1 MSNHPYVYTLM
12 LNVAIAVVLI
22 VFVWRRQPAP
32 GSRSVLA
39 LLVGVA
45 VWSLGYAFEL
55 SAETQAKALFW
66 ARFEY
71 LGITAVPAGL
81 LGFAFNY
88 TGRFRWLSPRYLI
101 GLAVE
106 PIVVMALVWTND
118 LHGWIWTSVTSYS
131 LQGLLILD
139 VTHGVAFWVHVVYSY
154 LVLLAATMLILQA
167 LVRSPD
173 LYRGQVIPMLIGAL
187 APWVGNVVFI
197 AKIVPI
203 DPTPMAFM
211 ITAIALSVSLF
222 RFQLLNVVPV
232 AHDRVLE
239 SMEDAVLVLD
249 AQDHVVD
256 ANPAAAKLLRTRVN
270 DLIGK
275 CAEDAFAVYPRLL
288 ECYGYCGE
296 TGTELNLGEEQAA
309 WYDMRMTMIR
319 AANGRLLGRLMVLR
333 NIDLRKQAE
342 EMMTEARD
350 QALQA
355 SLLKTQLIAN
365 VSHEM
370 RTPLNA
376 ILGYAEMLRSGVWGE
391 LNVEQA
397 DTLQRLLYSSQQ
409 LNIFINDLLDQSL
422 IEKGRLVLN
431 LDHFPT
437 RSLLDGACA
446 MLENQARDKGLE
458 LYSMIDPKL
467 PPVLH
472 GDQKR
477 LQQILVNLMSNA
489 IKFTETGWVRAEL
502 RRLDDDHWL
511 MEVRDSGIGI
521 APEQQKLI
529 FEPFRQ
535 LDASETR
542 RHGGAGLGLA
552 IVQHLTT
559 MMGGYIELESD
570 YGKGSVFRVILPLR
584 PQGSKK

>member
-1 MSNHPYVYTLM
+1 MI
-12 LNVAIAVVLI
+12 NVLVAVVLVI
-22 VFVWRRQPAP
+22 AVWRRQPAP

-39 LLVGVA
+39 FLFGLII
-45 VWSLGYAFEL
+45 WSLGYVFEL
-55 SAETQAKALFW
+55 SAETQAQALFW

-71 LGITAVPAGL
+71 LGITTVPASMF
-81 LGFAFNY
+81 GFALSY
-88 TGRFRWLSPRYLI
+88 TGRFRWLSQRHLI

-106 PIVVMALVWTND
+106 PILIMALVWTND
-118 LHGWIWTSVTSYS
+118 LHGWIWPSVESH
-131 LQGLLILD
+131 LMDGMLILD
-139 VTHGVAFWVHVVYSY
+139 VSHGVAFWVHVAYSY
-154 LVLLAATMLILQA
+154 LLLLGATMLILQA

-173 LYRGQVIPMLIGAL
+173 LYRGQVIPLLVGAL
-187 APWVGNVVFI
+187 APWAGNIVFVSN
-197 AKIVPI
+197 IVPI
-203 DPTPMAFM
+203 DPTPIAFM
-211 ITAIALSVSLF
+211 FTAVALSISLF
-222 RFQLLNVVPV
+222 QFQLLNVVPV

-256 ANPAAAKLLRTRVN
+256 ANPAAAKLLRTSVN
-270 DLIGK
+270 ALMGK
-275 CAEDAFAVYPRLL
+275 QPNEAFAAYPRLL

-296 TGTELNLGEEQAA
+296 TGTEVNLGEEHPS
-309 WYDMRMTMIR
+309 WYDMRLTMIR
-319 AANGRLLGRLMVLR
+319 AANGCLLGRLMVLR

-342 EMMTEARD
+342 EMMAEALD

-376 ILGYAEMLRSGVWGE
+376 ILGYAEMLRSGVWGQ
-391 LNVEQA
+391 LNEEQA
-397 DTLQRLLYSSQQ
+397 DTLQRMLYSAQQ

-437 RSLLDGACA
+437 RSLLDGARA
-446 MLENQARDKGLE
+446 MLENQAHSKGLE
-458 LYSMIDPKL
+458 FYSSIDSNL

-477 LQQILVNLMSNA
+477 LQQILVNLLTNA
-489 IKFTETGWVRAEL
+489 IKFTDEGWVRFEL
-502 RRLDDDHWL
+502 RRLDNEHWL
-511 MEVRDSGIGI
+511 IEVRDTGIGI

-535 LDASETR
+535 LDASTTR

-559 MMGGYIELESD
+559 MMGGYIEMESD
-570 YGKGSVFRVILPLR
+570 YGKGSTFRVILPFKQ
-584 PQGSKK
+584 QGSRQ